1 MSRIS
6 IAVMGLSGEKSHG
19 LAGNYQ
25 LRNYIDEE
33 HPRQNKLSEK
43 FSITIP
49 CAPVHEQQGPGE
61 VLDAGVEAVKIY
73 SCQFRDGIV
82 G

>member
-6 IAVMGLSGEKSHG
+6 IAVMGLSSEKSHG

-33 HPRQNKLSEK
+33 RRPRQNKLSEK
-43 FSITIP
+43 FSITIL
-49 CAPVHEQQGPGE
+49 G
-61 VLDAGVEAVKIY
+61 AGYRATGTRRGLRTTTW
-73 SCQFRDGIV
+73 SGINL
-82 G
+82 